1 MKDKIIED
9 LIFLE
14 RERQENCIELIASEN
29 IVSEDV
35 LEAMGSILTNK
46 YAEGTP
52 AKRYYNGCQVVDV
65 IESTAIERCKSI
77 FGCDHVNVQPHSGSQ
92 ANMAVYMA
100 CLQPEDTILSMS
112 LESGGHLTHGSPVNF
127 SGRLYNVVHYGVDEN
142 GYLDYDNIR
151 DLADKYCP
159 KLIVCGASNYS
170 RIIDFEVFKD
180 IADEIGAM
188 LLADISHIAGLV
200 ATKLHPSPVPFA
212 DFVTTTT
219 HKSLRGPRGA
229 VIMCKQEWAKK
240 IDSTVFPGIQ
250 GGPLEHIIAAKAV
263 CFNEVLDPS
272 FAVYTQQVVDNAKML
287 AQTLTARGIKLVSG
301 GTDNHLMTIDLS
313 DEEMTG
319 KDLANAL
326 DEIGITANKNTVP
339 NDKRGPFITSGVR
352 IGTPAVTTRGFNKG
366 DMMVI
371 GTIIADLIHGSVS
384 KEVLRGRVKE
394 LCLKHPLPYAKREL
408 TQANN

>member
-1 MKDKIIED
+1 MKDKIIEN
-9 LIFLE
+9 LITLE

-35 LEAMGSILTNK
+35 LEAMGSVLTNK
-46 YAEGTP
+46 YAEGYP
-52 AKRYYNGCQVVDV
+52 GKRYYNGCACIDV

-77 FGCDHVNVQPHSGSQ
+77 FGCEHVNVQPHSGSQ

-100 CLQPEDTILSMS
+100 CLQPGDTILAMG

-127 SGRLYNVVHYGVDEN
+127 SGKLYNIVPYGVDKN
-142 GYLDYDNIR
+142 GYIDYDSVR
-151 DLADKYCP
+151 ELALDSNP
-159 KLIVCGASNYS
+159 RLIVCGASNYS
-170 RIIDFEVFKD
+170 RIIDFEAFKN
-180 IADEIGAM
+180 IADEVGAA

-200 ATKLHPSPVPFA
+200 AAGVHPSPIPYA

-229 VIMCKQEWAKK
+229 VIMCKQAWAKK
-240 IDSTVFPGIQ
+240 IDSTIFPGIQ
-250 GGPLEHIIAAKAV
+250 GGPLEHVIAAKAV
-263 CFNEVLDPS
+263 CFNEALDPS
-272 FAVYTQQVVDNAKML
+272 FSAYAQQVVDNAKTL
-287 AQTLTARGIKLVSG
+287 AFVLTERGVKLVSG

-313 DEEMTG
+313 EEEMTG

-352 IGTPAVTTRGFNKG
+352 IGTPAVTTRGFTKG
-366 DMMVI
+366 DMMVL
-371 GTIIADLIHGSVS
+371 GTIIADLIHNCVS
-384 KEVLRGRVKE
+384 KDILKERVKE
-394 LCLKHPLPYAKREL
+394 LCKKHPLKYPHKEL
-408 TQANN
+408 SEV